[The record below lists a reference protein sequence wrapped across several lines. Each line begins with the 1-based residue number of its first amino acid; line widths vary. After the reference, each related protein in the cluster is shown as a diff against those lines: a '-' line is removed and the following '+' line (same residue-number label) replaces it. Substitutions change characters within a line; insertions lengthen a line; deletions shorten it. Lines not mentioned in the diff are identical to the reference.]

1 MVNGSQAVFVERAGL
16 PPAVDVCTSRDSWT
30 NATIPEKEF
39 REYSGLPTAIASTV
53 PSSSAL

>member
-1 MVNGSQAVFVERAGL
+1 MATTKTFHESDDNWKRQLGQSK
-16 PPAVDVCTSRDSWT
+16 RDAT
-30 NATIPEKEF
+30 TIPEKEF